1 MGCLLSK
8 LQYKL
13 NINITKTGKTKTL
26 DCFNW
31 HNQEDSKSSYFIVW
45 CLTLLWIRTENLG
58 NAVSFY
64 HFVSGYSLI

>member
-1 MGCLLSK
+1 M
-8 LQYKL
+8 
-13 NINITKTGKTKTL
+13 GKTKTL

-45 CLTLLWIRTENLG
+45 CLILLWIRTENLG